1 MAKDIT
7 AARLLAA
14 LDRDPALKAE
24 VTKALAAGQT
34 RHLVLC
40 QDWEESER
48 GWGVRPDGYTLH
60 LTRVDWADFVTG
72 YNNTFN
78 DERTVPDEYTRVNGQ
93 PRIVEL
99 DKEVYQKLLAH
110 RKNTDHK
117 HPFQAQGLWGE
128 GRTGPKG
135 YDL

>member
-1 MAKDIT
+1 MADIT
-7 AARLLAA
+7 ATRLLAA

-24 VTKALAAGQT
+24 VTKALAGEPS
-34 RHLVLC
+34 RRLVFC

-48 GWGVRPDGYTLH
+48 GWGVRPDGFTLH
-60 LTRVDWADFVTG
+60 LTRVDWTGFVKG
-72 YNNTFN
+72 YNDTFN
-78 DERTVPDEYTRVNGQ
+78 DERTVPDEYTRVSGL

-99 DKEVYQKLLAH
+99 DEAMYQKLLAH
-110 RKNTDHK
+110 QQKTDHK
-117 HPFQAQGLWGE
+117 HPFLALGLWGE